1 MTIMTDN
8 ATIEQSISDN
18 SFALMELEYYLTQI
32 PDVSDLE
39 ARLSAMEMKQ
49 MELMMELSNNN
60 DAIDGFNETLGD
72 ENMGLVMQVNDLSA
86 TAAAQ
91 KV

>member
-8 ATIEQSISDN
+8 AAIEQSISDN

-32 PDVSDLE
+32 PDISDLE
-39 ARLSAMEMKQ
+39 RRLSDMEMKQ
-49 MELMMELSNNN
+49 MELMMTLANNN
-60 DAIDGFNETLGD
+60 DAIADFNETLGD
-72 ENMGLVMQVNDLSA
+72 ENSGLVMQVNTLSE

>member
-1 MTIMTDN
+1 MTDN

>member
-8 ATIEQSISDN
+8 AAIEQTISDN

-32 PDVSDLE
+32 PDITDLE
-39 ARLSAMEMKQ
+39 ARLSAMELKQ
-49 MELMMELSNNN
+49 MELMIELANNN
-60 DAIDGFNETLGD
+60 VSIGEFNDTLGD
-72 ENMGLVMQVNDLSA
+72 ENSGLVMQVNVLSW

>member
-8 ATIEQSISDN
+8 AAIEQTISDN

-32 PDVSDLE
+32 PDISDLE
-39 ARLSAMEMKQ
+39 RRLSDMEMKQ
-49 MELMMELSNNN
+49 MELMMTLANNN
-60 DAIDGFNETLGD
+60 DAIADFNETLGD
-72 ENMGLVMQVNDLSA
+72 ENSGLVMQVNTLSE